1 MIDKIVLFSLILLF
15 IACSG
20 KSSEQGAAAE
30 QVQTTGENGKSNRT
44 IPVEA
49 LIVKE
54 KTVNQ
59 KIPLTGILQ
68 PICEVDIIAEVTG
81 KVEKVVKRLGEKV
94 TTRDTLAFIDDK
106 IPLIQYHQ
114 AEAQLLSAENDL
126 QITQLNLK
134 SDEELLTHGDI
145 SQLEYEQSLLRLK
158 SAKANYLSA
167 EAQLSLMEKGYEDT
181 RIMSP
186 INGDISRK
194 HIDLGTMVTP
204 GMTLYRV
211 VDLSSLKIELGVAQD
226 LINRIRIGNPAE
238 VTVSSLNGQSFTGY
252 VKYISPQADEN
263 TGTFTVEIQVKNTG
277 DTKIYGGMAAR
288 VDLVLVTLDEQLVI
302 PDYALVAR
310 NGSNHVY
317 KIEKDIARLID
328 ISINETIGSEVIVG
342 KGLSPGDTIVVVG
355 MKNLGKETKVYI
367 ENVH

>member
-1 MIDKIVLFSLILLF
+1 MIDKIVLFSLILF

-20 KSSEQGAAAE
+20 KSSEQGADAA
-30 QVQTTGENGKSNRT
+30 QIQTEAGNSKTNRT

-81 KVEKVVKRLGEKV
+81 KVERIIKRLGEKV

-186 INGDISRK
+186 IDGYISRK
-194 HIDLGTMVTP
+194 HIDLGTMVTS
-204 GMTLYRV
+204 GMPLYRV
-211 VDLSSLKIELGVAQD
+211 VDLSSLKIDLGIAQD

-252 VKYISPQADEN
+252 VRYISPQADEN
-263 TGTFTVEIQVKNTG
+263 TGTFKVEIHVKNNG
-277 DTKIYGGMAAR
+277 NKKIYAGMTAR
-288 VDLVLVTLDEQLVI
+288 VGLTLMTLDNELVI

-317 KIEKDIARLID
+317 KIEKDVAHLID
-328 ISINETIGSEVIVG
+328 ISIKETIGSEVLIED
-342 KGLSPGDTIVVVG
+342 GLVEGDTIVIVG
-355 MKNLGKETKVYI
+355 MKNLGTETKVYI